1 MTSGSIQFVQVLVSA
16 LVALLVTTLTHL
28 FTGRRDRENK
38 RREQRL
44 NYLVSAYRALSKANH
59 HPRLHEVGDELQQAI
74 ADIQLFGTPEQIRLA
89 QQFARDLGTKQAADL
104 DELFIALRDNLRAE
118 LRAEPVS
125 GKLLWLRI
133 ENDEKPYRKSL

>member
-1 MTSGSIQFVQVLVSA
+1 
-16 LVALLVTTLTHL
+16 
-28 FTGRRDRENK
+28 
-38 RREQRL
+38 
-44 NYLVSAYRALSKANH
+44 
-59 HPRLHEVGDELQQAI
+59 
-74 ADIQLFGTPEQIRLA
+74 
-89 QQFARDLGTKQAADL
+89 LGTKQAADL